1 MAGQG
6 MPSRSL
12 SGRAVTLAAG
22 RNVPEDIELDDEQ
35 RAFVEFQDG
44 CAVLHAPVGTGKTL
58 ALAERT
64 AEAIRRGVEPS
75 RILCLTFTN
84 RAAEELRQRVAVHCG
99 DRAKRVVVRTFH
111 ALCAWMLRLEAKT
124 MGLPSDFTIFDD
136 EDSAEI
142 LRSILRR
149 TAGEISRRGGPPAP
163 VVVAPAYRRGD
174 REPKVSDIYDVIE
187 RAKSEAPHTAL
198 SLGTVADD
206 VFQGLTAAYR
216 TLAVEYQRELASNH
230 AFDFGDLV
238 YFTRAMLALVP
249 GIRRRW
255 ESRFSMIQVDEMQ
268 DTHFSEYEIVR
279 ALAWRSRNLVLAG
292 DFDQTIYEWRGSM
305 PDKVLSSFRA
315 DFPGARDFSFTRN
328 HRATRVLVGL
338 AGCVA
343 REYSVRG
350 VAQPAPSADVGD
362 PVIVHFGRDSE
373 AEADWI
379 ARKIRTLANVGPGG
393 DAAGRV
399 PYGRIGVLTRAN
411 SRGAAISE
419 ALQKHGIPHLTVEAY
434 EFFRRQEVKDAV
446 AYLRFLC
453 SPADGRSFRRILQRP
468 PRNIG
473 DRTVSRVLEAEQAG
487 LRLPDMVAESTLTTG
502 DPFGTF
508 LAALGGGVVTV
519 FDTETTGLDP
529 ASDEIVELA
538 AVRLEKGKATAR
550 FHRYLRNTVSVGESE
565 EVHGLSDSFLASNG
579 EDPRRA
585 LEEFDR
591 FAAGS
596 VLVGHNV
603 GFDARMLAAY
613 RQRLGLGTGGLAEY
627 IDTLEMAR
635 RFLGGDDFSLEAL
648 CRRLNVAAL
657 PTHRAA
663 DDVEATCSIIT
674 CLAPL
679 VRATAPER
687 MRAVK
692 DVGAAFSSL
701 AQEVA
706 RLRREL
712 GRLRPHE
719 LLDRV
724 LNESGLREYY
734 ARDPERARR
743 LANLEELLRVFKNRD
758 SADLDALSSLESL
771 LGFVALARNVD
782 RLDPNDERVRVLT
795 VHQAKGL
802 EFDIV
807 FVAGLSEHEF
817 PSYPALKERKGA
829 EERRVFYVA
838 ITRARKALFL
848 TGHAANNGKPRGP
861 SPYFTFLASLGGA
874 WREEGSTEVTK
885 WLRGVPRNTR

>member
-1 MAGQG
+1 MTGQE
-6 MPSRSL
+6 MPNGSL
-12 SGRAVTLAAG
+12 FGRAAAGVAG
-22 RNVPEDIELDDEQ
+22 RNGPGGVELDEEQ
-35 RAFVEFQDG
+35 RAFVEFQEG

-58 ALAERT
+58 ALAERA

-84 RAAEELRQRVAVHCG
+84 RAADELRQRVAVHCG

-111 ALCAWMLRLEAKT
+111 GLCAWMLRLEAKRI
-124 MGLPSDFTIFDD
+124 GLPSDFTIFDD

-142 LRSILRR
+142 LRSNLRR
-149 TAGEISRRGGPPAP
+149 AGDGVSRGGDPPR
-163 VVVAPAYRRGD
+163 VVFAPAHSRFD
-174 REPKVSDIYDVIE
+174 REPKASDIYEVIE

-198 SLGTVADD
+198 SVGAVADD
-206 VFQGLTAAYR
+206 VFQGLPPAYR
-216 TLAVEYQRELASNH
+216 ELAVAYQRELASNH

-238 YFTRAMLALVP
+238 YFTRAMLALDSGVR
-249 GIRRRW
+249 GRW
-255 ESRFSMIQVDEMQ
+255 EARFSMVQVDEMQ

-279 ALAWRSRNLVLAG
+279 ALARRSRNLVLAG

-315 DFPGARDFSFTRN
+315 DFPGARDFSFTQN
-328 HRATRVLVGL
+328 HRATRVLVDL

-343 REYSVRG
+343 REYSARTVLRPG
-350 VAQPAPSADVGD
+350 PSAEAGD
-362 PVIVHFGRDSE
+362 PVIVHFGGDSE

-379 ARKIRTLANVGPGG
+379 ARKIRTLAGSEAGG
-393 DAAGRV
+393 GRV
-399 PYGRIGVLTRAN
+399 PYGRIGVLTRTN
-411 SRGAAISE
+411 SRGTVISE
-419 ALQKHGIPHLTVEAY
+419 AFQKRGIPHLTVETY

-473 DRTVSRVLEAEQAG
+473 DRTISRVLDAEQAG
-487 LRLPDMVAESTLTTG
+487 LRLVDMVAQSTRATG
-502 DPFGTF
+502 DPFGMF
-508 LAALGGGVVTV
+508 LAALGEGVVTV

-538 AVRLEKGKATAR
+538 AVRLEKGKPAGR
-550 FHRYLRNTVSVGESE
+550 FHRYLRNMVSVGESE
-565 EVHGLSDSFLASNG
+565 NVHGLSDSFLASNG

-591 FAAGS
+591 FASGS

-613 RQRLGLGTGGLAEY
+613 RRRLGLRTDGRAEY

-635 RFLGGDDFSLEAL
+635 RFLDGDDFSLAAL
-648 CRRLNVAAL
+648 ARRLNVAVL
-657 PTHRAA
+657 PTHRAV
-663 DDVEATCSIIT
+663 DDVEATCGVVD

-679 VRATAPER
+679 VRATAPAR
-687 MRAVK
+687 IRAVR
-692 DVGAAFSSL
+692 DVGAAFAPL

-734 ARDPERARR
+734 KRDPESARR
-743 LANLEELLRVFKNRD
+743 LANLEELLRIFKERD
-758 SADLDALSSLESL
+758 SADLDALSSVESI

-807 FVAGLSEHEF
+807 FVAGLSEYEF
-817 PSYPALKERKGA
+817 PSYLALRERKGE

-861 SPYFTFLASLGGA
+861 SPYFAFLAWLGKA
-874 WREEGSTEVTK
+874 WHEEGSTGVTK
-885 WLRGVPRNTR
+885 WIRSLPRNTG